1 MSFCGLI
8 FVFIFEQAVLWPVLF
23 YVFFCGVVVFL
34 LVVWCVQLSF

>member
-23 YVFFCGVVVFL
+23 YVFSVVL
-34 LVVWCVQLSF
+34 